1 MRIRPYLGP
10 WPLRPLWQFVLITT
24 VQNFGVSESVLFG
37 TVPGTVASGDLT
49 GFEGGLARAGFSLL
63 LAAIVVA
70 VQWGFFRLTTVNR
83 SVQPIPAYVAMI
95 VLGAASAAGT
105 LTAFAGFGGRIIPLT
120 LFLAIMLHYLLLL
133 VVIHTSIGVIGMRM
147 STSAQQAEDALAKLS
162 EQERRFVA
170 SEEQARRI
178 AAQFLHDR
186 VQADLLVIAIELR
199 RVGETAPA
207 DIAARIASITE
218 VVESLRVSEVRDT
231 SRLLSPLVQSI
242 GLTSALTTLAQ
253 AWREAMQVSVDVEPE
268 VDSMSIRDG
277 EAGGESANAALGIY
291 RIVEQALLNAAAHG
305 QARQVQVSVS
315 RQARGGVDGIRV
327 QVSDDG
333 VGFDPAAATDGGG
346 FAISQVWARLLS
358 GQFTVRSE
366 PGQGATATAWMPGAL
381 DAAR

>member
-10 WPLRPLWQFVLITT
+10 WPLRPLWQFVLIAT
-24 VQNFGVSESVLFG
+24 VQAYGINEGFFIQRLADTIAAASIFGDGLARFG
-37 TVPGTVASGDLT
+37 FSTLMAVVVVAAQWGFYRLSTVRQRTQSFPSYIAMIVIGALVASGVIS
-49 GFEGGLARAGFSLL
+49 GF
-63 LAAIVVA
+63 A
-70 VQWGFFRLTTVNR
+70 VLNGEDVPMTILVGMT
-83 SVQPIPAYVAMI
+83 
-95 VLGAASAAGT
+95 
-105 LTAFAGFGGRIIPLT
+105 
-120 LFLAIMLHYLLLL
+120 LHYLILL
-133 VVIHTSIGVIGMRM
+133 VIVHTSIGVIGSQV
-147 STSAQQAEDALAKLS
+147 STSAKQAEDALAKLS

-207 DIAARIASITE
+207 DVAAQIASITE

-253 AWREAMQVSVDVEPE
+253 RWRDAMQVRVDVDAAVE
-268 VDSMSIRDG
+268 SMSVRDG
-277 EAGGESANAALGIY
+277 EAAGESANEALGMY

-315 RQARGGVDGIRV
+315 RQARDGVDGIRV

-346 FAISQVWARLLS
+346 FAISQVWARLLG

-366 PGQGATATAWMPGAL
+366 PGQGATASAWLPEAV
-381 DAAR
+381 DAVP